1 MINFTKS
8 ALLFSVMFL
17 FFACSTSNPPAIG
30 DASSPTYKHN
40 QVVWYDLVTPN
51 MDGAKEFY
59 GSILGWTF
67 SDYRVGGRKY
77 VIAYNNSKP
86 VAGMI
91 EVKEANKSVWIP
103 AVSVKDIVA
112 TSTMA
117 KNSSSTVL
125 MPVMDIPGK
134 GKQTFFQGPQGEDFS
149 LLQSAKGDPSNSS
162 SVSENAWLWAEL
174 WADNPM
180 DAAKYYSTTFE
191 LKVDEST
198 YEGQPYWV
206 MESRGDLVAGIIKN
220 PVSNQSAQWVPY
232 VKNSNPKAVLD
243 KVKASKGQ
251 VVLYPSN
258 QVRSGKVGILM
269 DPDGALICI
278 QSRS

>member
-30 DASSPTYKHN
+30 DASSPAYKHN

-117 KNSSSTVL
+117 KKFFFYSAHACNGYSW
-125 MPVMDIPGK
+125 K
-134 GKQTFFQGPQGEDFS
+134 GKTNLFS
-149 LLQSAKGDPSNSS
+149 RA
-162 SVSENAWLWAEL
+162 
-174 WADNPM
+174 
-180 DAAKYYSTTFE
+180 
-191 LKVDEST
+191 
-198 YEGQPYWV
+198 
-206 MESRGDLVAGIIKN
+206 SRGGFL
-220 PVSNQSAQWVPY
+220 
-232 VKNSNPKAVLD
+232 
-243 KVKASKGQ
+243 
-251 VVLYPSN
+251 PSTKCER
-258 QVRSGKVGILM
+258 RS
-269 DPDGALICI
+269 
-278 QSRS
+278 